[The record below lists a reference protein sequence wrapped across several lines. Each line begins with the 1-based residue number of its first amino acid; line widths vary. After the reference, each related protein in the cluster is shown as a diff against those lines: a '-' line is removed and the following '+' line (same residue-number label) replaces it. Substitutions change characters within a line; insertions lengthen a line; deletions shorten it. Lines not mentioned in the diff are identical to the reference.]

1 MQAARAAPY
10 LSLCSE
16 EIDLVE
22 GRHFLMRG
30 DADMTGASFLH
41 RGGLL
46 FILTVLSMALGC
58 VGVFHSLRSATV
70 TISDLR
76 VVEVRPFETELLVH
90 LRIINPS
97 ELPCTVEGI
106 ACTLSL
112 NDRKFG
118 TGVAKITQ
126 TIPAY
131 DTALVPVVVYS
142 SMIDLMRGFLKL
154 REQDQC
160 SYKIEGSLRIAAGD
174 SLPSHIAFV
183 NEGTLDVKRLKG
195 IQ

>member
-76 VVEVRPFETELLVH
+76 VVEVRPFETDY
-90 LRIINPS
+90 RCIS
-97 ELPCTVEGI
+97 G
-106 ACTLSL
+106 SS
-112 NDRKFG
+112 
-118 TGVAKITQ
+118 
-126 TIPAY
+126 IPANFP
-131 DTALVPVVVYS
+131 A
-142 SMIDLMRGFLKL
+142 
-154 REQDQC
+154 Q
-160 SYKIEGSLRIAAGD
+160 
-174 SLPSHIAFV
+174 
-183 NEGTLDVKRLKG
+183 
-195 IQ
+195 